1 MDTPVLAVRHVSK
14 SFAGVRALVDIDLE
28 IAPGEIHCLAGE
40 NGSGKSTLIK
50 VISGVHTPEHGTV
63 SIDGRDFTRLT
74 PAAAIDAGVRV
85 IYQDFSIF
93 PNLSVME
100 NIALGSEVAAG
111 RRLVNRSRMR
121 EVAREAVAKIGF
133 QVDLDELVGNL
144 SVADKQL
151 VAISRALMGDAK
163 LIIMDEPTTALTK
176 KEVAALFDIVRDLQ
190 SRGIAILFVSHK
202 LEEVF
207 EIAQRFTILRSGH
220 KVITCPKEELDRA
233 SFARYMTGR
242 DFAEERYQPG
252 TIDEAPVL
260 QVEGATVSGAFADA
274 SLSVRPGEIL
284 GITGLLGSGRTE
296 LALSLF
302 GMLPLDSG
310 CIRVKGQ
317 DVTLRGVRD
326 AIEAGIA
333 YVPEDR
339 LTEGLFLSRSIGE
352 NITISEMENFTKVL
366 GFIDKKAIRAEEQ
379 KWVTRLEVVTPDPAN
394 AVNTLSGGNQQ
405 KVVLAKW
412 LATKPSVLILNGP
425 TVGVDIG
432 SKFTIHSILREL
444 ASQGMA
450 VIIISDDIAEV
461 LTNCSTI
468 AIMRA
473 GHLSEAMSPDT
484 LTEAELTR
492 LLSEDRAPASSLR
505 REAKPGHSQPQ
516 PRQSAARHERRPGDF
531 LEGEGVAARHI
542 AHGRGDDVHLA
553 ARDRRVGRHPRVVL
567 PLGGRPLLARL
578 VRLLDGFA
586 HVGDGPTL
594 HAGEDCGDLVE
605 GQGLGARHVESLIL
619 VAPRIRQDAGC
630 HAPRVLARDH
640 ADSPV
645 ACGPEDAALLIG
657 QRHEKVRVEVIAQER
672 VRHARRLDVL
682 LRVEVCARQRER
694 CIGSRVN
701 KRQVHDVAHPGCGRR
716 VDERDVLVQAVL
728 ALGRGHHEEDVN
740 AFQRDA
746 RRERVLVRALHRD
759 GSRQLGRARRRV
771 REQAQG

>member
-63 SIDGRDFTRLT
+63 SIDGHDFTRLT

-133 QVDLDELVGNL
+133 DVDLDELVGNL

-176 KEVAALFDIVRDLQ
+176 KEVRALFDIVRDLQ

-207 EIAQRFTILRSGH
+207 EIAQRFTVLRSGH
-220 KVITCPKEELDRA
+220 KVITCPKEDLDRA
-233 SFARYMTGR
+233 TFARYMTGR

-252 TIDEAPVL
+252 DITEAPVL
-260 QVEGATVSGAFADA
+260 QVEGATVAGAFADA

-310 CIRVKGQ
+310 TIRVTGK
-317 DVTLRGVRD
+317 DVKLRGVRD
-326 AIEAGIA
+326 AIAAGIA

-352 NITISEMENFTKVL
+352 NITVSEMENFTKAL
-366 GFIDKKAIRAEEQ
+366 GFIDKKAIRDEEK
-379 KWVTRLEVVTPDPAN
+379 KWVKRLEVVTPDPAN

-412 LATKPSVLILNGP
+412 LATNPSVLILNGP

-444 ASQGMA
+444 ASQGMG

-473 GHLSEAMSPDT
+473 GHLSDPISPDT

-492 LLSEDRAPASSLR
+492 LLSEDRAPASSI
-505 REAKPGHSQPQ
+505 
-516 PRQSAARHERRPGDF
+516 
-531 LEGEGVAARHI
+531 EG
-542 AHGRGDDVHLA
+542 
-553 ARDRRVGRHPRVVL
+553 
-567 PLGGRPLLARL
+567 
-578 VRLLDGFA
+578 
-586 HVGDGPTL
+586 
-594 HAGEDCGDLVE
+594 GE
-605 GQGLGARHVESLIL
+605 
-619 VAPRIRQDAGC
+619 
-630 HAPRVLARDH
+630 
-640 ADSPV
+640 
-645 ACGPEDAALLIG
+645 
-657 QRHEKVRVEVIAQER
+657 
-672 VRHARRLDVL
+672 
-682 LRVEVCARQRER
+682 
-694 CIGSRVN
+694 N
-701 KRQVHDVAHPGCGRR
+701 
-716 VDERDVLVQAVL
+716 
-728 ALGRGHHEEDVN
+728 
-740 AFQRDA
+740 
-746 RRERVLVRALHRD
+746 
-759 GSRQLGRARRRV
+759 
-771 REQAQG
+771 

>member
-50 VISGVHTPEHGTV
+50 VISGVHTPEEGSV
-63 SIDGRDFTRLT
+63 AIAGREYTHLT
-74 PAAAIDAGVRV
+74 PSAAIDAGVRV
-85 IYQDFSIF
+85 IYQDFSVF

-111 RRLVNRSRMR
+111 RALVNRSRMR

-176 KEVAALFDIVRDLQ
+176 KEVCALFDIVADLQ

-202 LEEVF
+202 LEDVF
-207 EIAQRFTILRSGH
+207 EIAQRFTILRSGR

-233 SFARYMTGR
+233 SFARHMTGR
-242 DFAEERYQPG
+242 DFDDAPYRTGY
-252 TIDEAPVL
+252 IDADPVL
-260 QVEGATVSGAFADA
+260 EVREATVAGAFENA

-310 CIRVKGQ
+310 TVCVAGE

-326 AIEAGIA
+326 AIKAGIA

-339 LTEGLFLSRSIGE
+339 LTEGLFLSRSIGD
-352 NITISEMENFTKVL
+352 NITISEMESFTKAL
-366 GFIDKKAIRAEEQ
+366 GFIDKEAIRAEE
-379 KWVTRLEVVTPDPAN
+379 KRWVERLGILTPDPDN

-412 LATKPSVLILNGP
+412 LATNPSVLILNGP

-444 ASQGMA
+444 AAQGMA
-450 VIIISDDIAEV
+450 IIIISDDIAEV

-473 GHLSEAMSPDT
+473 GHLSEPISPDT

-492 LLSEDRAPASSLR
+492 LLSEEGAPASST
-505 REAKPGHSQPQ
+505 
-516 PRQSAARHERRPGDF
+516 
-531 LEGEGVAARHI
+531 EG
-542 AHGRGDDVHLA
+542 
-553 ARDRRVGRHPRVVL
+553 
-567 PLGGRPLLARL
+567 
-578 VRLLDGFA
+578 
-586 HVGDGPTL
+586 
-594 HAGEDCGDLVE
+594 GE
-605 GQGLGARHVESLIL
+605 
-619 VAPRIRQDAGC
+619 
-630 HAPRVLARDH
+630 
-640 ADSPV
+640 
-645 ACGPEDAALLIG
+645 
-657 QRHEKVRVEVIAQER
+657 
-672 VRHARRLDVL
+672 
-682 LRVEVCARQRER
+682 
-694 CIGSRVN
+694 N
-701 KRQVHDVAHPGCGRR
+701 
-716 VDERDVLVQAVL
+716 
-728 ALGRGHHEEDVN
+728 
-740 AFQRDA
+740 
-746 RRERVLVRALHRD
+746 
-759 GSRQLGRARRRV
+759 
-771 REQAQG
+771 

>member
-28 IAPGEIHCLAGE
+28 IALGEIHCLAGE

-50 VISGVHTPEHGTV
+50 VISGVHTPEEGSV
-63 SIDGRDFTRLT
+63 AIAGREYTHLT
-74 PAAAIDAGVRV
+74 PSAAIDAGVRV
-85 IYQDFSIF
+85 IYQDFSVF

-111 RRLVNRSRMR
+111 RALVNRSRMR
-121 EVAREAVAKIGF
+121 EVAAEAIAKIGF
-133 QVDLDELVGNL
+133 TVDLDELVGNL

-176 KEVAALFDIVRDLQ
+176 KEVCALFDIVADLQ

-207 EIAQRFTILRSGH
+207 EIAQRFTILRSGR

-233 SFARYMTGR
+233 SFARHMTGR
-242 DFAEERYQPG
+242 DFDDAPYRTGY
-252 TIDEAPVL
+252 IDADPVL
-260 QVEGATVSGAFADA
+260 EVREATVAGAFENA

-310 CIRVKGQ
+310 TVCVAGE

-326 AIEAGIA
+326 AIKAGIA

-339 LTEGLFLSRSIGE
+339 LTEGLFLSRSIGD
-352 NITISEMENFTKVL
+352 NITISEMESFTKAL
-366 GFIDKKAIRAEEQ
+366 GSIDKEAIRAEE
-379 KWVTRLEVVTPDPAN
+379 KRWVERLGILTPDPDN

-412 LATKPSVLILNGP
+412 LATNPSVLILNGP

-444 ASQGMA
+444 AAQGMA
-450 VIIISDDIAEV
+450 IIIISDDIAEV

-492 LLSEDRAPASSLR
+492 LLSEDRAPASST
-505 REAKPGHSQPQ
+505 
-516 PRQSAARHERRPGDF
+516 
-531 LEGEGVAARHI
+531 EG
-542 AHGRGDDVHLA
+542 
-553 ARDRRVGRHPRVVL
+553 
-567 PLGGRPLLARL
+567 
-578 VRLLDGFA
+578 
-586 HVGDGPTL
+586 
-594 HAGEDCGDLVE
+594 GE
-605 GQGLGARHVESLIL
+605 
-619 VAPRIRQDAGC
+619 
-630 HAPRVLARDH
+630 
-640 ADSPV
+640 
-645 ACGPEDAALLIG
+645 
-657 QRHEKVRVEVIAQER
+657 
-672 VRHARRLDVL
+672 
-682 LRVEVCARQRER
+682 
-694 CIGSRVN
+694 N
-701 KRQVHDVAHPGCGRR
+701 
-716 VDERDVLVQAVL
+716 
-728 ALGRGHHEEDVN
+728 
-740 AFQRDA
+740 
-746 RRERVLVRALHRD
+746 
-759 GSRQLGRARRRV
+759 
-771 REQAQG
+771 

>member
-50 VISGVHTPEHGTV
+50 VISGVHTPEEGSV
-63 SIDGRDFTRLT
+63 AIAGREYTHLT
-74 PAAAIDAGVRV
+74 PSAAIDAGVRV
-85 IYQDFSIF
+85 IYQDFSVF

-111 RRLVNRSRMR
+111 RALVNRSRMR

-176 KEVAALFDIVRDLQ
+176 KEVCALFDIVADLQ
-190 SRGIAILFVSHK
+190 SRGIAIVFVSHK

-207 EIAQRFTILRSGH
+207 EIAQRFTILRSGR

-233 SFARYMTGR
+233 SFARHMTGR
-242 DFAEERYQPG
+242 DF
-252 TIDEAPVL
+252 DEAPYRTGYIDADPVL
-260 QVEGATVSGAFADA
+260 EVREATVAGAFENA

-310 CIRVKGQ
+310 TVSVAGK

-326 AIEAGIA
+326 AIKAGIA

-339 LTEGLFLSRSIGE
+339 LTEGLFLSRSIGD
-352 NITISEMENFTKVL
+352 NITISEMDAFTHYL
-366 GFIDKKAIRAEEQ
+366 GFIDKEAIRAEE
-379 KWVTRLEVVTPDPAN
+379 KRWVERLGILTPDPDN

-412 LATKPSVLILNGP
+412 LATNPSVLILNGP

-444 ASQGMA
+444 AAQGMA
-450 VIIISDDIAEV
+450 IIIISDDIAEV

-473 GHLSEAMSPDT
+473 GHLSEPMSPDT

-492 LLSEDRAPASSLR
+492 LLSEDRAQASST
-505 REAKPGHSQPQ
+505 
-516 PRQSAARHERRPGDF
+516 
-531 LEGEGVAARHI
+531 EG
-542 AHGRGDDVHLA
+542 
-553 ARDRRVGRHPRVVL
+553 
-567 PLGGRPLLARL
+567 
-578 VRLLDGFA
+578 
-586 HVGDGPTL
+586 
-594 HAGEDCGDLVE
+594 GE
-605 GQGLGARHVESLIL
+605 
-619 VAPRIRQDAGC
+619 
-630 HAPRVLARDH
+630 
-640 ADSPV
+640 
-645 ACGPEDAALLIG
+645 
-657 QRHEKVRVEVIAQER
+657 
-672 VRHARRLDVL
+672 
-682 LRVEVCARQRER
+682 
-694 CIGSRVN
+694 N
-701 KRQVHDVAHPGCGRR
+701 
-716 VDERDVLVQAVL
+716 
-728 ALGRGHHEEDVN
+728 
-740 AFQRDA
+740 
-746 RRERVLVRALHRD
+746 
-759 GSRQLGRARRRV
+759 
-771 REQAQG
+771 

>member
-50 VISGVHTPEHGTV
+50 VISGVHTPEEGSV
-63 SIDGRDFTRLT
+63 AIAGREYTHLT
-74 PAAAIDAGVRV
+74 PSAAIDAGVRV
-85 IYQDFSIF
+85 IYQDFSVF

-111 RRLVNRSRMR
+111 RALVNRSRMR

-176 KEVAALFDIVRDLQ
+176 KEVCALFDIVADLQ
-190 SRGIAILFVSHK
+190 SRGIAIVFVSHK

-207 EIAQRFTILRSGH
+207 EIAQRFTILRSGR

-233 SFARYMTGR
+233 SFARHMTGR
-242 DFAEERYQPG
+242 DF
-252 TIDEAPVL
+252 DEAPYRTGYIDADPVL
-260 QVEGATVSGAFADA
+260 EVREATVAGAFENA

-310 CIRVKGQ
+310 TVSVAGKG
-317 DVTLRGVRD
+317 VTLRGVRD
-326 AIEAGIA
+326 AIKAGIA

-339 LTEGLFLSRSIGE
+339 LTEGLFLSRSIGD
-352 NITISEMENFTKVL
+352 NITISEMDAFTHFL
-366 GFIDKKAIRAEEQ
+366 GFIDKEAIRAEE
-379 KWVTRLEVVTPDPAN
+379 KRWVERLGILTPDPDN

-412 LATKPSVLILNGP
+412 LATNPSVLILNGP

-444 ASQGMA
+444 AAQGMA
-450 VIIISDDIAEV
+450 IIIISDDIAEV

-473 GHLSEAMSPDT
+473 GHLSEPISPDT

-492 LLSEDRAPASSLR
+492 LLSEEGAPASST
-505 REAKPGHSQPQ
+505 
-516 PRQSAARHERRPGDF
+516 
-531 LEGEGVAARHI
+531 EG
-542 AHGRGDDVHLA
+542 
-553 ARDRRVGRHPRVVL
+553 
-567 PLGGRPLLARL
+567 
-578 VRLLDGFA
+578 
-586 HVGDGPTL
+586 
-594 HAGEDCGDLVE
+594 GE
-605 GQGLGARHVESLIL
+605 
-619 VAPRIRQDAGC
+619 
-630 HAPRVLARDH
+630 
-640 ADSPV
+640 
-645 ACGPEDAALLIG
+645 
-657 QRHEKVRVEVIAQER
+657 
-672 VRHARRLDVL
+672 
-682 LRVEVCARQRER
+682 
-694 CIGSRVN
+694 N
-701 KRQVHDVAHPGCGRR
+701 
-716 VDERDVLVQAVL
+716 
-728 ALGRGHHEEDVN
+728 
-740 AFQRDA
+740 
-746 RRERVLVRALHRD
+746 
-759 GSRQLGRARRRV
+759 
-771 REQAQG
+771 

>member
-50 VISGVHTPEHGTV
+50 VISGVHTPEHGTI

-133 QVDLDELVGNL
+133 DVDLDQRGGHP
-144 SVADKQL
+144 
-151 VAISRALMGDAK
+151 RALMGDAK

-176 KEVAALFDIVRDLQ
+176 KEVRALFDIVADLQ

-220 KVITCPKEELDRA
+220 KVITCPKDELDRA
-233 SFARYMTGR
+233 SFARHMTGR

-252 TIDEAPVL
+252 DIDEAPVL
-260 QVEGATVSGAFADA
+260 QVEGATVGGAFTDA

-296 LALSLF
+296 LAMSLF

-310 CIRVKGQ
+310 RIRVAGQ

-352 NITISEMENFTKVL
+352 NITISEMENFTKAL
-366 GFIDKKAIRAEEQ
+366 GFIDKKAIRAEEK
-379 KWVTRLEVVTPDPAN
+379 KWVKRLDVVTPDPAN

-444 ASQGMA
+444 ASQGMG

-473 GHLSEAMSPDT
+473 GHLSEPMNPDN

-492 LLSEDRAPASSLR
+492 LLSEDHAPASST
-505 REAKPGHSQPQ
+505 
-516 PRQSAARHERRPGDF
+516 
-531 LEGEGVAARHI
+531 EG
-542 AHGRGDDVHLA
+542 
-553 ARDRRVGRHPRVVL
+553 
-567 PLGGRPLLARL
+567 
-578 VRLLDGFA
+578 
-586 HVGDGPTL
+586 
-594 HAGEDCGDLVE
+594 GE
-605 GQGLGARHVESLIL
+605 
-619 VAPRIRQDAGC
+619 
-630 HAPRVLARDH
+630 
-640 ADSPV
+640 
-645 ACGPEDAALLIG
+645 
-657 QRHEKVRVEVIAQER
+657 
-672 VRHARRLDVL
+672 
-682 LRVEVCARQRER
+682 
-694 CIGSRVN
+694 N
-701 KRQVHDVAHPGCGRR
+701 
-716 VDERDVLVQAVL
+716 
-728 ALGRGHHEEDVN
+728 
-740 AFQRDA
+740 
-746 RRERVLVRALHRD
+746 
-759 GSRQLGRARRRV
+759 
-771 REQAQG
+771 

>member
-50 VISGVHTPEHGTV
+50 VISGVHTPEEGSV
-63 SIDGRDFTRLT
+63 AIAGREYTHLT
-74 PAAAIDAGVRV
+74 PSAAIDAGVRV
-85 IYQDFSIF
+85 IYQDFSVF

-176 KEVAALFDIVRDLQ
+176 KEVCALFDIVADLQ
-190 SRGIAILFVSHK
+190 SRGIAIVFVSHK

-207 EIAQRFTILRSGH
+207 EIAQRFTILRSGR
-220 KVITCPKEELDRA
+220 KVITCPKEDLDRA
-233 SFARYMTGR
+233 SFARHMTGR
-242 DFAEERYQPG
+242 DF
-252 TIDEAPVL
+252 DEAPYRTGYIDADPVL
-260 QVEGATVSGAFADA
+260 EVREATVAGAFENA

-302 GMLPLDSG
+302 GILPLDSG
-310 CIRVKGQ
+310 TVSVAGK

-326 AIEAGIA
+326 AIKAGIA

-339 LTEGLFLSRSIGE
+339 LTEGLFLSRSIGD
-352 NITISEMENFTKVL
+352 NITISEMDAFTHYL
-366 GFIDKKAIRAEEQ
+366 GFIDKEAIRAEE
-379 KWVTRLEVVTPDPAN
+379 KRWVERLGVLTPDPDN

-444 ASQGMA
+444 AAQGMA
-450 VIIISDDIAEV
+450 IIIISDDIAEV

-473 GHLSEAMSPDT
+473 GHLSEPISPDT

-492 LLSEDRAPASSLR
+492 LLSEEGAPASST
-505 REAKPGHSQPQ
+505 
-516 PRQSAARHERRPGDF
+516 
-531 LEGEGVAARHI
+531 EG
-542 AHGRGDDVHLA
+542 
-553 ARDRRVGRHPRVVL
+553 
-567 PLGGRPLLARL
+567 
-578 VRLLDGFA
+578 
-586 HVGDGPTL
+586 
-594 HAGEDCGDLVE
+594 GE
-605 GQGLGARHVESLIL
+605 
-619 VAPRIRQDAGC
+619 
-630 HAPRVLARDH
+630 
-640 ADSPV
+640 
-645 ACGPEDAALLIG
+645 
-657 QRHEKVRVEVIAQER
+657 
-672 VRHARRLDVL
+672 
-682 LRVEVCARQRER
+682 
-694 CIGSRVN
+694 N
-701 KRQVHDVAHPGCGRR
+701 
-716 VDERDVLVQAVL
+716 
-728 ALGRGHHEEDVN
+728 
-740 AFQRDA
+740 
-746 RRERVLVRALHRD
+746 
-759 GSRQLGRARRRV
+759 
-771 REQAQG
+771 

>member
-50 VISGVHTPEHGTV
+50 VISGVHTPEEGSV
-63 SIDGRDFTRLT
+63 AIAGREYTHLT
-74 PAAAIDAGVRV
+74 PSAAIDAGVRV
-85 IYQDFSIF
+85 IYQDFSVF

-111 RRLVNRSRMR
+111 RALVNRSRMR

-176 KEVAALFDIVRDLQ
+176 KEVCALFDIVADLQ
-190 SRGIAILFVSHK
+190 SRGIAIVFVSHK

-207 EIAQRFTILRSGH
+207 EIAQRFTILRSGR

-233 SFARYMTGR
+233 SFARHMTGR
-242 DFAEERYQPG
+242 DF
-252 TIDEAPVL
+252 DEAPYRTGYIDADPVL
-260 QVEGATVSGAFADA
+260 EVREATVAGAFENA

-310 CIRVKGQ
+310 TVSVAGKG
-317 DVTLRGVRD
+317 VTLRGVRD
-326 AIEAGIA
+326 AIKAGIA

-339 LTEGLFLSRSIGE
+339 LTEGLFLSRSIGD
-352 NITISEMENFTKVL
+352 NITISEMDAFTHYL
-366 GFIDKKAIRAEEQ
+366 GFIDKEAIRAEE
-379 KWVTRLEVVTPDPAN
+379 KRWVERLGVLTPDPDN

-412 LATKPSVLILNGP
+412 LATNPSVLILNGP

-444 ASQGMA
+444 AAQGMA
-450 VIIISDDIAEV
+450 IIIISDDIAEV

-468 AIMRA
+468 AIMCA
-473 GHLSEAMSPDT
+473 GHLSEPISPDT

-492 LLSEDRAPASSLR
+492 LLSEEGAPASST
-505 REAKPGHSQPQ
+505 
-516 PRQSAARHERRPGDF
+516 
-531 LEGEGVAARHI
+531 EG
-542 AHGRGDDVHLA
+542 
-553 ARDRRVGRHPRVVL
+553 
-567 PLGGRPLLARL
+567 
-578 VRLLDGFA
+578 
-586 HVGDGPTL
+586 
-594 HAGEDCGDLVE
+594 GE
-605 GQGLGARHVESLIL
+605 
-619 VAPRIRQDAGC
+619 
-630 HAPRVLARDH
+630 
-640 ADSPV
+640 
-645 ACGPEDAALLIG
+645 
-657 QRHEKVRVEVIAQER
+657 
-672 VRHARRLDVL
+672 
-682 LRVEVCARQRER
+682 
-694 CIGSRVN
+694 N
-701 KRQVHDVAHPGCGRR
+701 
-716 VDERDVLVQAVL
+716 
-728 ALGRGHHEEDVN
+728 
-740 AFQRDA
+740 
-746 RRERVLVRALHRD
+746 
-759 GSRQLGRARRRV
+759 
-771 REQAQG
+771 